1 MRGCLMSAEP
11 ESSSA
16 QSWLCPRL
24 GWEQKP
30 GARGGSQLWGP
41 CCFSRGWRLQEAADP
56 GSRGE
61 LHLLKAGAPA
71 DTPPRRSLSDS
82 LHSVPS
88 LMGVAVALRVGAKL
102 SP

>member
-1 MRGCLMSAEP
+1 MPQGVWWDILQPVPFRTDKVWGGGKVRGCLISAEP

-30 GARGGSQLWGP
+30 GARGGSQLWGL
-41 CCFSRGWRLQEAADP
+41 CCFSRDWRLQEGAGP

-61 LHLLKAGAPA
+61 LHLLDWRG
-71 DTPPRRSLSDS
+71 RGS
-82 LHSVPS
+82 H
-88 LMGVAVALRVGAKL
+88 
-102 SP
+102 